1 MKNLKRRFIL
11 SLLWKWGYNSK
22 WSRGQW
28 HLLKTDFESRNFNQE
43 NENDD
48 QTRRWNAGFIGKI
61 LELLAKE
68 K

>member
-43 NENDD
+43 NKNDYE
-48 QTRRWNAGFIGKI
+48 TRR
-61 LELLAKE
+61 
-68 K
+68 